1 MRKLTYPAVLEPAGG
16 GAYSVYFPDLPGCIS
31 YGKDFET
38 ALSEAQD
45 ALGLHIYGM
54 EKDGEPVPAPSKN
67 PEVDPDTAPG
77 YLVSPVSVYPEL
89 VSEEIDNRRVKMNV
103 TIPAWVKELAAEKGL
118 NSSRLL
124 EAAILDAAQVR
135 RPRAGHAA
143 GHSSVT
149 SVYGVRV
156 ETSSVIFPNSR
167 SNFATCIRIRR
178 VTSALRLRSS
188 YLAM

>member
-1 MRKLTYPAVLEPAGG
+1 MRKLTYPAVLEPAEG

-103 TIPAWVKELAAEKGL
+103 TIPAWVKELAAERGL

-135 RPRAGHAA
+135 RPRAGHA
-143 GHSSVT
+143 G
-149 SVYGVRV
+149 
-156 ETSSVIFPNSR
+156 
-167 SNFATCIRIRR
+167 
-178 VTSALRLRSS
+178 
-188 YLAM
+188 